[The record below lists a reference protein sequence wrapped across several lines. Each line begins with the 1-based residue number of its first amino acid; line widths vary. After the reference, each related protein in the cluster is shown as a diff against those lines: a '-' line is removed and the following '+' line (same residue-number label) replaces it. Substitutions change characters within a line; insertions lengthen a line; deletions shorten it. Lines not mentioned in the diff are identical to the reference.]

1 MTLAIDPSKALRSGE
16 AVRALAEAIYH
27 APESEQESRYIEW
40 KGSWDLRGSAKDR
53 FSAAKHILGF
63 ANREI
68 EIASRMFEGCA
79 YLVAGVEPGVAAGV
93 AREDSATLTGWLSTY
108 LGTDGP
114 VWSPHWAAVAGATV
128 LVLLIEAPSR
138 GDPIHSLRKAYDG
151 FAPGRVFTRR
161 EGQTAEADP
170 DELKML
176 QARLTAAQPDPSLS
190 AQLDLIGRMSD
201 QLDEISRVAWAEALD
216 PRSVPVLPPNNI
228 RLSSIARMCAALEV
242 SIAMYAA
249 KGGEPPA
256 ELVEFARLSKSAGA
270 NRTQIAGEAGMLI
283 SRLQA
288 LVAGV
293 EVIYQR

>member
-1 MTLAIDPSKALRSGE
+1 MTLAIDASAALRSGE
-16 AVRALAEAIYH
+16 ELRLLAEAIYH
-27 APESEQESRYIEW
+27 APQSEQESRYIEW
-40 KGSWDLRGSAKDR
+40 KGSWDLRGSAKDK

-63 ANREI
+63 ANREV

-93 AREDSATLTGWLSTY
+93 AREDSATLNGWLSAY

-114 VWSPHWAAVAGATV
+114 VWSPHWATVAGVTV
-128 LVLLIEAPSR
+128 LVLSIEAPSP
-138 GDPIHSLRKAYDG
+138 GDPIHSLRKAYEG

-176 QARLTAAQPDPSLS
+176 QARLTAIHADTNLS
-190 AQLDLIGRMSD
+190 GQLDLIGRMSA

-216 PRSVPVLPPNNI
+216 PGSVPVLPPNNI
-228 RLSSIARMCAALEV
+228 RLSPIARMCALLEV

-249 KGGEPPA
+249 KGGEPPT
-256 ELVEFARLSKSAGA
+256 ELVEFARRSKSAGA
-270 NRTQIAGEAGMLI
+270 NRTRIAGEAGMLI

-293 EVIYQR
+293 EVVYQR